1 MSFIND
7 KRETQSHLTFHEF
20 KSLKITDTW
29 QLNLLWDAAVDTQ
42 IINGPWLKQFKA
54 YGDSDHIRDL
64 PAKDLIPSERNV
76 VKKMT
81 VKL

>member
-1 MSFIND
+1 M
-7 KRETQSHLTFHEF
+7 
-20 KSLKITDTW
+20 
-29 QLNLLWDAAVDTQ
+29 DTQ

-54 YGDSDHIRDL
+54 YGDSDHIH
-64 PAKDLIPSERNV
+64 AKDLIPSERNV